1 MDYLV
6 LVDKFNPVD
15 IKLYNSLELT
25 EVQGKLVEVQAGR
38 QLRMLLSRAQEEGIR
53 LKIISA
59 YRSFDYQQMLWEREV
74 SREMWSGLDYDSAI
88 AKVAR
93 TLALPGSSEH
103 NTGLAV
109 DIGCEGDN
117 DVSDDFYRTKESRW
131 LCAHAAQYGFI
142 LRYPRLKEQI
152 TGIDFEPWHYRYV
165 GSEAAKLI
173 SDGGLCLE
181 EFLHFYSEKYI

>member
-1 MDYLV
+1 MDYLM

-15 IKLYNSLELT
+15 SKLANTLELT
-25 EVQGKLVEVQAGR
+25 EVQGKLVEAQAGR
-38 QLRMLLSRAQEEGIR
+38 QLRMLLKEAAEAGINLR
-53 LKIISA
+53 IISA
-59 YRSFDYQQMLWEREV
+59 YRSFEYQQMLWEREV
-74 SREMWSGLDYDSAI
+74 SHEMWGGLDYENAV

-109 DIGCEGDN
+109 DIGRAEDT
-117 DVSDDFYRTKESRW
+117 DVSDDFYRTTESRW
-131 LCAHAAQYGFI
+131 LCANAAKYGFI
-142 LRYPRLKEQI
+142 LRYPRMKEHI

-165 GSEAAKLI
+165 GTEAAELI
-173 SDGGLCLE
+173 TKSGVCLE

>member
-1 MDYLV
+1 MDYLM

-15 IKLYNSLELT
+15 SKLANTLELT
-25 EVQGKLVEVQAGR
+25 EVQGKLVEAQAGR
-38 QLRMLLSRAQEEGIR
+38 QLRMLLKEAAEAGINLR
-53 LKIISA
+53 IISA
-59 YRSFDYQQMLWEREV
+59 YRSFEYQQMLWEREV
-74 SREMWSGLDYDSAI
+74 SHEMWGGLDYENAV

-109 DIGCEGDN
+109 DIGRAEDN
-117 DVSDDFYRTKESRW
+117 DVSDDFYRTTESRW
-131 LCAHAAQYGFI
+131 LCANAAKYGFI
-142 LRYPRLKEQI
+142 LRYPRMKEHI

-165 GSEAAKLI
+165 GTEAAELI
-173 SDGGLCLE
+173 TKSGVCLE

>member
-1 MDYLV
+1 MDYLM

-15 IKLYNSLELT
+15 SKLANTLELT
-25 EVQGKLVEVQAGR
+25 EVQGKLVEAQAGR
-38 QLRMLLSRAQEEGIR
+38 QLRMLLKEAAEAGINLR
-53 LKIISA
+53 IISA
-59 YRSFDYQQMLWEREV
+59 YRSFEYQQMLWEREV
-74 SREMWSGLDYDSAI
+74 SHEMWGGLDYENAV

-109 DIGCEGDN
+109 DIGRAEDT
-117 DVSDDFYRTKESRW
+117 DVSDDFYRTAESRW
-131 LCAHAAQYGFI
+131 LCANAAKYGFI
-142 LRYPRLKEQI
+142 LRYPRMKEHI

-165 GSEAAKLI
+165 GTEAAELI
-173 SDGGLCLE
+173 TKSGVCLE